1 MLQQLNFYFIADTDS
16 PLLHNILLHKK
27 LRTMLATCG
36 PKNFAKPQKILDF
49 SVLVWYDA

>member
-1 MLQQLNFYFIADTDS
+1 MLQQLNFYSIADTDS